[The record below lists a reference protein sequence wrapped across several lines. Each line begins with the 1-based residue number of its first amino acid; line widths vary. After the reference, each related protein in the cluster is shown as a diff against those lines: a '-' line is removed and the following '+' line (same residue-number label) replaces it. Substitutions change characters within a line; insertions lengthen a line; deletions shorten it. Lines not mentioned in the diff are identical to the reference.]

1 MSFLEQLDAIGGR
14 SLNLLQRLL
23 LVNDGTLTD
32 ALEAAFLE
40 PIALVRLSVDV
51 SSASDCP
58 LDLAPD
64 AGLPVMHRRILLRGS
79 ISLRN
84 FVFARSW
91 IALTRLPAAMRSELV
106 ESGKPIGRL
115 WSEYRLETAKE
126 VLRFWREPAGEL
138 SIHFDGAPDATILA
152 RSYRVLQRG
161 IPLMVIAEYFPA
173 NLALRG
179 DASEA

>member
-1 MSFLEQLDAIGGR
+1 MPFLEQLNAIGGP

-51 SSASDCP
+51 STASDGP
-58 LDLAPD
+58 VDLAAD
-64 AGLPVMHRRILLRGS
+64 SGSPVMHRVILLRGA
-79 ISLRN
+79 ISQRI
-84 FVFARSW
+84 FVFAKSW
-91 IALTRLPAAMRSELV
+91 VALNRLPEAMRTELA

-126 VLRFWREPAGEL
+126 ALRFWREPAGDL
-138 SIHFDGAPDATILA
+138 ANHFGGAPDAMILA
-152 RSYRVLQRG
+152 RSYRVLQHG
-161 IPLMVIAEYFPA
+161 KPVMVIAEYFPA
-173 NLALRG
+173 NLAP
-179 DASEA
+179 D